1 MLRSRSSKFDTLT
14 TVKEEQRNTL
24 SKPRDHQQPPCF
36 HVLATRVPKLVFSDF
51 YELLPRLEGVVM

>member
-1 MLRSRSSKFDTLT
+1 M
-14 TVKEEQRNTL
+14 
-24 SKPRDHQQPPCF
+24 F